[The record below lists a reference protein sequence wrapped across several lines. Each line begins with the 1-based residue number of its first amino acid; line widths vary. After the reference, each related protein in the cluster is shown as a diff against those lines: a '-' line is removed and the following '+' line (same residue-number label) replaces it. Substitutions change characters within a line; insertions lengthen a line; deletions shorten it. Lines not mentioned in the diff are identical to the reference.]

1 MPLPPLSQR
10 HPNPL
15 QDDFVDFAPLL
26 EGHLPQALVN
36 GLGQIQAAVNDFGP
50 GLSATGLAGPLGL
63 GDGLREATAIRFSGS
78 MAARADI
85 ISCHN

>member
-50 GLSATGLAGPLGL
+50 GLSAYRPRRAAGPWGWAAGGNRNSFQRL
-63 GDGLREATAIRFSGS
+63 DGSPSRYHFMS
-78 MAARADI
+78 
-85 ISCHN
+85 